1 MKLIAAY
8 IVASLLAVAMLSGWC
23 VVRGN
28 RIADLTHDLAIS
40 RALLGGC
47 VSANPDILPD
57 IVIGTIDVKR
67 STGAIRGGH
76 FCGHRT
82 SSDIL

>member
-1 MKLIAAY
+1 MRLIAAY
-8 IVASLLAVAMLSGWC
+8 IATSLLAIALLSGWC

-28 RIADLTHDLAIS
+28 RIADLTHDLSIS

-47 VSANPDILPD
+47 VSAKPDILPG

-76 FCGHRT
+76 FCGH
-82 SSDIL
+82 LGV